1 MEKIKE
7 FETRNEMYLDVPKGG
22 IGAEVGV
29 CKGMN
34 AINLW
39 HITKP
44 SKMYLCDSWRER
56 HPNYCP
62 IEDTELWEDDHRGLV
77 TKLFESEVENNK
89 VELVREW
96 GGNFLHNLPDDSLD
110 WVYLDA
116 CHDYKPVSIEVE
128 VSLRKVK
135 AGGLIMGH
143 DYWTNCLN
151 WKAGVIRV
159 VNERIQNGDIKM
171 TGITIEKFTSYMC
184 EVL

>member
-1 MEKIKE
+1 
-7 FETRNEMYLDVPKGG
+7 
-22 IGAEVGV
+22 
-29 CKGMN
+29 
-34 AINLW
+34 
-39 HITKP
+39 
-44 SKMYLCDSWRER
+44 
-56 HPNYCP
+56 
-62 IEDTELWEDDHRGLV
+62 V

-128 VSLRKVK
+128 ISLRKVK
-135 AGGLIMGH
+135 TGGFIMGH

-159 VNERIQNGDIKM
+159 VNERIQNGDMKM

-184 EVL
+184 KVL